1 MNVRF
6 ESRGSFKI
14 VGIKETSSI
23 HHNGVFVPDIDST
36 RYKDMQTFFV
46 QVSKEKV
53 DEILLV
59 AVDRTDD
66 QVDCYIGFET
76 MAECPDSLVELIIPK
91 QMWVVFELS
100 SISPGSL
107 YNTWNYLF
115 SEWFSANGYELV
127 ENAQFFRV
135 IKADAQYELWVPI
148 ARSKTSSVIKGET
161 RNDDF

>member
-1 MNVRF
+1 MNFRF
-6 ESRGSFKI
+6 VSRESFKFI
-14 VGIKETSSI
+14 GIKETSSI
-23 HHNGVFVPDIDST
+23 HKNGVFVPDIDQT
-36 RYKDMQTFFV
+36 RYMDMQTFFV

-59 AVDRTDD
+59 AIYHTDD

-76 MAECPDSLVELIIPK
+76 MAECPYSLIELIIAK

-100 SISPGSL
+100 SISPRSL

-135 IKADAQYELWVPI
+135 IQVNALYELWVPI
-148 ARSKTSSVIKGET
+148 ARSKTSSVL
-161 RNDDF
+161 